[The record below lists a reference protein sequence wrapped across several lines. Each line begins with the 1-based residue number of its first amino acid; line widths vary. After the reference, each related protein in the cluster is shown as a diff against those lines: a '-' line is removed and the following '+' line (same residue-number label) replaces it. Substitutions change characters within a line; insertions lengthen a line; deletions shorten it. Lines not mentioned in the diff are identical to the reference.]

1 MALFLRAPEPE
12 AGITRGGF
20 EDTEGEER
28 SPCRSHGAGE
38 IKPQGCP
45 ENWFVCFHSQGP
57 PQASGAGWDGAGAEH
72 ESPGRFCWGR
82 LSGPC

>member
-45 ENWFVCFHSQGP
+45 GN
-57 PQASGAGWDGAGAEH
+57 
-72 ESPGRFCWGR
+72 
-82 LSGPC
+82 